1 MATIKLALVDDEL
14 MSRNTIKKYLEGNG
28 TYEIAADF
36 QNGKMALEWL
46 RKNSIDILLCDM
58 QMPEMDGVEL
68 MRNVH
73 IIDEYLPIIA
83 ISSFDDFNYVRGSL
97 INGAANYLLKH
108 EITKENLLYV
118 LGQVREKY
126 HIVPAEKNICCQ
138 RGFCIYDK
146 NEFTEENLMRLSSKG
161 IINFHCHNVVPI
173 AIGPDYKLSG
183 GANITEYKQDI
194 SKAVLDLLN
203 QILGNQYEYVVYV
216 SKQYHITLLISF
228 AGERSTLFMLNTIT
242 NLTGRLKRQILR
254 MLDITVTLVNGE
266 VHKSLKPALEEA
278 GRLADILK
286 DKLYLGGNRIVPA
299 AVAKKLEYST
309 EEIPGSLWAQLS
321 FELGHQMEES
331 LDTICEILDL
341 IEQKRFQRGKMLWSL
356 KELARLLDSYGF
368 IPEAEMQ
375 QAVGPMEEYEE
386 YGQLKAIL
394 LELLHQKIQKTK
406 QESQKNYPPQIER
419 AISYI
424 NKNYMND
431 ISLEKCAEM
440 IGISYTYLSR
450 EFKRATGMRFVEY
463 LNCQRLNKAK
473 SLLIREDIPVKKVAE
488 LSGFRNYNYFFKVF
502 KEIEGVTPSE
512 FGAKK

>member
-14 MSRNTIKKYLEGNG
+14 ISRNTIKKYLEGHG

-36 QNGKMALEWL
+36 QNWKMALEWL
-46 RKNSIDILLCDM
+46 RTNSIDILLSDM

-73 IIDEYLPIIA
+73 IIDEYLPVIA

-118 LGQVREKY
+118 LDQVREKY

-146 NEFTEENLMRLSSKG
+146 EEFTEENLAQLSSKG
-161 IINFHCHNVVPI
+161 IINFHCQNVVPI

-183 GANITEYKQDI
+183 GTNIAEYKQDI

-203 QILGNQYEYVVYV
+203 QILGNQYEYVVYI

-228 AGERSTLFMLNTIT
+228 AGERSTLFMLNTVT

-266 VHKSLKPALEEA
+266 VHKNLGPALQEA
-278 GRLADILK
+278 ARLADILK
-286 DKLYLGGNRIVPA
+286 DKLYLGGNRVVPA
-299 AVAKKLEYST
+299 AVAKKVEYST
-309 EEIPGSLWAQLS
+309 EEIPESLWAQLN
-321 FELGHQMEES
+321 FELGHQMAES
-331 LDTICEILDL
+331 RGTICEILDL
-341 IEQKRFQRGKMLWSL
+341 IEQKRFQREKMLWSL
-356 KELARLLDSYGF
+356 QELAKLLCRYGF
-368 IPEAEMQ
+368 IS
-375 QAVGPMEEYEE
+375 GPDVQKAIGHMEEYEE
-386 YGQLKAIL
+386 YAQLKGIL
-394 LELLHQKIQKTK
+394 LDMLHQQMQRAKEENQT
-406 QESQKNYPPQIER
+406 NYPPQIER
-419 AISYI
+419 AVSYI
-424 NKNYMND
+424 DKNYMND
-431 ISLEKCAEM
+431 ISLEKCAE
-440 IGISYTYLSR
+440 ITGVSYTYLSR

-463 LNCQRLNKAK
+463 LNRQRLNKAK

-502 KEIEGVTPSE
+502 KELEGITPSE

>member
-1 MATIKLALVDDEL
+1 MAKIKLALVDDEL
-14 MSRNTIKKYLEGNG
+14 ISRNTIKKYLEGNEF
-28 TYEIAADF
+28 YEIAADF

-73 IIDEYLPIIA
+73 IIDEYLPIVA

-118 LGQVREKY
+118 LDQVREKY

-146 NEFTEENLMRLSSKG
+146 EEFTEENLARLSAKG

-173 AIGPDYKLSG
+173 AIGPDYKFSG
-183 GANITEYKQDI
+183 GVNIKEYKQDI

-254 MLDITVTLVNGE
+254 MLDITVTLATGE
-266 VHKSLKPALEEA
+266 VHKNLVPALEEA

-299 AVAKKLEYST
+299 AMAKKLDYST
-309 EEIPGSLWAQLS
+309 EEVPENLWAQLN

-331 LDTICEILDL
+331 LGTIYEILGL
-341 IEQKRFQRGKMLWSL
+341 IEQKRFQREKMLWSL
-356 KELARLLDSYGF
+356 KELARLLSSYSF
-368 IPEAEMQ
+368 IPDTDMQ
-375 QAVGPMEEYEE
+375 KAIGHMEEYEE
-386 YGQLKAIL
+386 YGQLKAIF
-394 LELLHQKIQKTK
+394 LEMLHQKMQKAK
-406 QESQKNYPPQIER
+406 QENQKNYPPQIER
-419 AISYI
+419 VIGYI
-424 NKNYMND
+424 NKNYTSD
-431 ISLEKCAEM
+431 ISLEKCAE
-440 IGISYTYLSR
+440 ITGISYTYLSR

-463 LNCQRLNKAK
+463 LNRQRLNKAK